1 MQESNEMNNAGTI
14 RLLTFIALLAG
25 CVYICFYFG
34 SNISKISGFLS
45 MRSAAEL
52 EQYLTSI
59 SEDLTPLIL
68 FASYYIKSF
77 GIGFYVAALIICSLV
92 TLIATMIVFLIFR
105 CVSIR
110 RTSYVSESEY
120 KLTKHLFFAVFI
132 LSTIAPVFFYG
143 FKSLIWSP
151 FLNFAWFLSALI
163 YVITLENRHLAG
175 MRQNQ
180 NPVFNQPLVFNQP
193 PDYNLQNQQQQT
205 QQQTQPQN
213 QYQPTGPYPPQN
225 PLTDQSPYQNS
236 YQNPYQPP
244 QNQNTYQNPYD
255 PDSRIR

>member
-25 CVYICFYFG
+25 CVFICFYFG

-77 GIGFYVAALIICSLV
+77 GIGFYVVALVICSLV

-120 KLTKHLFFAVFI
+120 KLTKYLFFAVFI
-132 LSTIAPVFFYG
+132 LSTIVPVFFYG

-151 FLNFAWFLSALI
+151 FLNFAWFLSALVYSTRI
-163 YVITLENRHLAG
+163 LYLISHRYSISRLITICKISRHNSKHRHRTNISLRG
-175 MRQNQ
+175 
-180 NPVFNQPLVFNQP
+180 
-193 PDYNLQNQQQQT
+193 
-205 QQQTQPQN
+205 
-213 QYQPTGPYPPQN
+213 
-225 PLTDQSPYQNS
+225 LTLR
-236 YQNPYQPP
+236 
-244 QNQNTYQNPYD
+244 
-255 PDSRIR
+255 RIR